1 MRHFLTV
8 FGCITMMSFSFSQ
21 GALEKDE
28 ILKLFKEI
36 LISDQTELKDSTKRA
51 QIFRANYFKII
62 GLIENQGFVNVDS
75 TFQKEKDQKT
85 VKWGF
90 TMTFT
95 HILQTDPKLILN
107 AETIDLISKEI
118 HSGNLN
124 KEYLIIPLSVF
135 VYDFTNLMQEEV
147 DFALEEWGIDE
158 SELLHNSK

>member
-95 HILQTDPKLILN
+95 HILDGPKTDS
-107 AETIDLISKEI
+107 EC
-118 HSGNLN
+118 GNYRLN
-124 KEYLIIPLSVF
+124 KQRNTF
-135 VYDFTNLMQEEV
+135 R
-147 DFALEEWGIDE
+147 
-158 SELLHNSK
+158 